1 MTTQEPILSEHHL
14 LIFLLQVLLLLT
26 LARGCGELLRRW
38 GHPPL
43 VGEILVGVCLGPT
56 LLGRLVPGMHSSLF
70 PSDPIQQ
77 AMLETV
83 SWFGV
88 LFLLLET
95 GLEVDVSAAWRQRGP
110 ALRIGIIGVIVPL
123 LVGFGL
129 SLLLPESYISAPE
142 HRVSFALFLGTT
154 MAISAMVIIARVLHD
169 LDLIKTDLGL
179 LTLCGYAVNDI
190 LAWVIFSLVL
200 AAATQAV
207 LDIGSVTVLLLVT
220 IAFTGLCLTVGLR
233 MVDRSIAFINSQLPQ
248 QPGAVLSFV
257 CCLGLLCGAITAW
270 IGLTALL
277 GFFLAGIMAG
287 QAHTLSER
295 IRQILTQMVHAIFV
309 PLYFAGIAL
318 RVDFFENFDAF
329 LIVFV
334 TVVSIGGKYLGAW
347 LGAFGTGLSRV
358 DRISIGIAFTPSG
371 VTGIVV
377 AAVALEYGIL
387 TVPVFVSIIFSAIIS
402 SLLVAPWLMWSV
414 RRRQEIH
421 ILEFFLRRALIAN
434 LRGSTRQAVIQE
446 LCRALADHT
455 PPSQGISPDSVFAA
469 VNEREELMGTGL
481 GSGLAIPHAR
491 LTSLSKPLLVF
502 GRSRYGI
509 EWDAPD
515 GLPVHH
521 VFLLLTPV
529 ADDGLQLQ
537 ILAALARTMS
547 QEQIR
552 TRLEQAEDERAVWLV
567 LQEALQGQQ
576 LVSTKTGP
584 RTASA

>member
-1 MTTQEPILSEHHL
+1 MATQEPVLSEHHL
-14 LIFLLQVLLLLT
+14 LIFLLQVLLLLA
-26 LARGCGELLRRW
+26 LARGCGEVLRRW

-43 VGEILVGVCLGPT
+43 VGEILVGVFLGPT
-56 LLGRLVPGMHSSLF
+56 VLGRLLPGLYAGLF
-70 PSDPIQQ
+70 PPDPIQQ

-83 SWFGV
+83 AWFGV

-95 GLEVDVSAAWRQRGP
+95 GLEVDVVAAWHKRGP
-110 ALRIGIIGVIVPL
+110 ALRIGIIGVVVPL

-129 SLLLPESYISAPE
+129 SLLLPDSYLAAPE
-142 HRVSFALFLGTT
+142 RRISFALFLGTT

-190 LAWVIFSLVL
+190 LAFVIFSLVL

-207 LDIGSVTVLLLVT
+207 LDIGSVGGLLLVT
-220 IAFTGLCLTVGLR
+220 VAFTGLCLTVGLR
-233 MVDRSIAFINSQLPQ
+233 AVAFIDHHLLQ

-257 CCLGLLCGAITAW
+257 CCLGLLCGAVTAW

-287 QAHTLSER
+287 HAHTLSER
-295 IRQILTQMVHAIFV
+295 IRLILTQMVHAIFV
-309 PLYFAGIAL
+309 PLYFAGLAL
-318 RVDFFENFDAF
+318 RIDFFENFDAF
-329 LIVFV
+329 LAVFV

-347 LGAFGTGLSRV
+347 LGTFGTGLSRV
-358 DRISIGIAFTPSG
+358 DRVSIGIAFTPSG

-377 AAVALEYGIL
+377 AAVALEYNIL
-387 TVPVFVSIIFSAIIS
+387 TVPVFVAIIVSTIIS
-402 SLLVAPWLMWSV
+402 SLLVGPWLLWSV

-421 ILEFFLRRALIAN
+421 ILEFFLRGALIAN
-434 LRGSTRQAVIQE
+434 LRGTTRGAVVQE
-446 LCRALADHT
+446 LCQALAEHA
-455 PPSQGISPDSVFAA
+455 PPGQGLAADSVFAA
-469 VNEREELMGTGL
+469 VNDREELMGTGL

-491 LTSLSKPLLVF
+491 LEHLTRPLLVF
-502 GRSRYGI
+502 GRSGYGV

-515 GLPVHH
+515 GLPVHL

-537 ILAALARTMS
+537 ILAALAREMG
-547 QEQIR
+547 QEQVR
-552 TRLEQAEDERAVWLV
+552 TRLEHAQDEREVWQV

-576 LVSTKTGP
+576 MVPAKPEPGN
-584 RTASA
+584 ASA